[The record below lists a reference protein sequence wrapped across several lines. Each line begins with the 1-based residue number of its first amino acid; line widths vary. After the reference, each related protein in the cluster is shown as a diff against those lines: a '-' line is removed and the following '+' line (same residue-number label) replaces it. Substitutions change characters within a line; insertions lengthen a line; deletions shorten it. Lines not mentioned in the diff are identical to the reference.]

1 MADTLASPFIQSM
14 ALVYYST
21 HKNNFIIIT
30 IMQTVKYQL
39 SLPENN
45 LEIGVAPSQMQRSN
59 NIRRS
64 PLNGYT

>member
-1 MADTLASPFIQSM
+1 
-14 ALVYYST
+14 
-21 HKNNFIIIT
+21 
-30 IMQTVKYQL
+30 MQTVKYQL